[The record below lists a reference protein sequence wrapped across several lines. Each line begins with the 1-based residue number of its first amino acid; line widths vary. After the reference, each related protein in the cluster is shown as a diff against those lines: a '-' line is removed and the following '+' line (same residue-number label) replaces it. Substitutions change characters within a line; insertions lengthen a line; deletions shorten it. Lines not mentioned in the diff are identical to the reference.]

1 MLFRSYVWQMKT
13 DHEGL
18 MSVDIAGAKI
28 DTARHIGSAFLV
40 LSFKDKTKE
49 EIVVPL
55 VLNKGNWMMR

>member
-1 MLFRSYVWQMKT
+1 MKT

-18 MSVDIAGAKI
+18 MSVDIAGAKT

-49 EIVVPL
+49 EIVVQL